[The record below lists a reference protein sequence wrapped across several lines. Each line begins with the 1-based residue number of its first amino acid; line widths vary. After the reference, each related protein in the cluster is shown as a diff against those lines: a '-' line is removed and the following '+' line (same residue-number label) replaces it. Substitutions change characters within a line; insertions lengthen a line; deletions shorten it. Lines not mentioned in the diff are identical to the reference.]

1 MSSPLNYGFDHGEV
15 AIHHSDIPSSQTKK
29 IAQAVHGVLYP
40 EIYTIEE
47 NDTIADLAR
56 KFGIHVPVSLFSVK
70 PGQKWYVAGN
80 LLVNDITWTRFP
92 IRHASNDEH
101 FAVAA

>member
-1 MSSPLNYGFDHGEV
+1 MRTPLNYGINDGEV
-15 AIHHSDIPSSQTKK
+15 AIHHSDIPSNQTK

-40 EIYTIEE
+40 HIYTIGE
-47 NDTIADLAR
+47 NDTIADLAH

-92 IRHASNDEH
+92 IRHASNDEQ

>member
-1 MSSPLNYGFDHGEV
+1 MRTPLNYGINDGEV
-15 AIHHSDIPSSQTKK
+15 AIHHSDIPSNQTK

-40 EIYTIEE
+40 HIYTIGE
-47 NDTIADLAR
+47 NDTIADLAS

-92 IRHASNDEH
+92 IRHATNDEQ

>member
-1 MSSPLNYGFDHGEV
+1 MSSPLNYGINDGEV
-15 AIHHSDIPSSQTKK
+15 AIHHSDILSNQTK

-40 EIYTIEE
+40 HIYTIGE
-47 NDTIADLAR
+47 NDTIADLAH

-80 LLVNDITWTRFP
+80 LLVNDIT
-92 IRHASNDEH
+92 
-101 FAVAA
+101 